1 MHVPHLAV
9 STACDMTDCTV
20 VYEKH
25 GPLYLMRGLVFPLSI
40 LWITGAIHRGVDSGW
55 SYECPGPLAGPRAP
69 LLNTS
74 HAIEYR
80 RRPSRRTRPLIPDAM
95 NCISSLFDSSKK
107 MSKTL
112 AAGKDGPGVPN
123 PAKIN

>member
-1 MHVPHLAV
+1 MHVLYLAV
-9 STACDMTDCTV
+9 STACGVTDCTV

-25 GPLYLMRGLVFPLSI
+25 GPLYLMQGLVFPLSI
-40 LWITGAIHRGVDSGW
+40 LWITGAIHRGVDSGR
-55 SYECPGPLAGPRAP
+55 SYECPGPRAP

-80 RRPSRRTRPLIPDAM
+80 RRPSGRTRPLIPDAM

-112 AAGKDGPGVPN
+112 AAGKDGPGVPD